1 MPNSVISKLTV
12 SNAGGI
18 SVTYDIKDAAAREA
32 LSNIEIGY
40 TIHVT
45 GSNVDGGVQYTIQE
59 SFSDILAAH
68 NAGKSLKLNVIE
80 PSGVYVIREYKYG
93 TFNGINMFMF
103 TDAVTLLKTEAY
115 TYLITSV
122 EGSTSCTKIEQTIK
136 PLVAD
141 SNSAI
146 TLGNDG
152 NDNIIDVKIDGTT
165 IVKNGTTGVLSAVT
179 SQVNSDWNAS
189 SGAAQILNKP
199 STVPMV
205 VTFTNNTTQTY
216 NVYIASGTSA

>member
-12 SNAGGI
+12 SNAGGT

-32 LSNIEIGY
+32 IENIELGY

-45 GSNVDGGVQYTIQE
+45 GTQSGDNVTYTVQE

-80 PSGVYVIREYKYG
+80 PSGACVIREYKYG
-93 TFNGINMFMF
+93 TFLGFNSFMF
-103 TDAVTLLKTEAY
+103 SDLNTTVSTDAY
-115 TYLITSV
+115 TYLIAYIDNATV
-122 EGSTSCTKIEQTIK
+122 CAKANQKIKTLI
-136 PLVAD
+136 AD

-146 TLGNDG
+146 TLGGDS
-152 NDNIIDVKIDGTT
+152 DENIIDVKIDGTT
-165 IVKNGTTGVLSAVT
+165 IVKNDTTGVLSAVT